1 MADNTRS
8 QILSAAA
15 RKGLAARWGA
25 PRKPSRLVRLDA
37 DAVEALRAV
46 PERDRRRVAS
56 DAIRA
61 GVAAYR
67 AR

>member
-1 MADNTRS
+1 MTSDV
-8 QILSAAA
+8 LSAAA
-15 RKGLAARWGA
+15 RKGLASRWGA
-25 PRKPSRLVRLDA
+25 PRKPSRLVRVDA

-61 GVAAYR
+61 GVAAYL
-67 AR
+67 ASNG

>member
-1 MADNTRS
+1 MANDIHSVR
-8 QILSAAA
+8 AASGRA
-15 RKGLAARWGA
+15 GVAARWGG
-25 PRKPSRLVRLDA
+25 RGVSKTVRVDVDAA
-37 DAVEALRAV
+37 DALAAV

-61 GVAAYR
+61 AVAAYR

>member
-1 MADNTRS
+1 MRPDDLHTVR
-8 QILSAAA
+8 AASGRA
-15 RKGLAARWGA
+15 GAATRWGGRGA
-25 PRKPSRLVRLDA
+25 SKTVRVDA
-37 DAVEALRAV
+37 DAAEALAAV

-61 GVAAYR
+61 AVAAYR